1 METLI
6 QETFTNSSE
15 YNDVI
20 NQLQD
25 YMLDDVH
32 IKKAL
37 IQKIQN
43 IKVYKEQNKYENKQT
58 IEQKKQTIEQ
68 KKQTIEQ
75 KKQTIEQKTKEI
87 YFFPFE
93 KDTLFWC
100 YYILAKGDIAYETL
114 NNKNSLVAKQLKID
128 LVSLIRKNKD
138 IVKLYKFDTIT
149 NIESNLANDTFLN
162 AKTFLILC
170 AIANLNIIYISKKTY
185 FESLM
190 NDTSEIYIV
199 KEQNQES
206 KYVKKYGYQ
215 IGTKNIIDNIRETF
229 YKLDKIDKPIK
240 TMSAYKVEELVSIC
254 ERLAINII
262 NTETGKNKTKKDLYE
277 AIVQYF

>member
-1 METLI
+1 MIDYINI
-6 QETFTNSSE
+6 QRS
-15 YNDVI
+15 
-20 NQLQD
+20 LR
-25 YMLDDVH
+25 
-32 IKKAL
+32 
-37 IQKIQN
+37 QKIQ
-43 IKVYKEQNKYENKQT
+43 QNKCENKQNKC
-58 IEQKKQTIEQ
+58 ENKQNNKCEN
-68 KKQTIEQ
+68 KQNKETTE
-75 KKQTIEQKTKEI
+75 EKTKEKEKTKENEKTKEKEKTKENEKTKEKEK

-93 KDTLFWC
+93 QDTLFWC
-100 YYILAKGDIAYETL
+100 YYILANGDTAYETL
-114 NNKNSLVAKQLKID
+114 NNKNSLVAKQLKIE
-128 LVSLIRKNKD
+128 LVSVIRKNKD

-185 FESLM
+185 FELLM

-215 IGTKNIIDNIRETF
+215 LGNHEIIDNIRKSF

-240 TMSAYKVEELVSIC
+240 AMSAYKVEELVSIC

-277 AIVQYF
+277 SIVQYF

>member
-1 METLI
+1 
-6 QETFTNSSE
+6 
-15 YNDVI
+15 
-20 NQLQD
+20 
-25 YMLDDVH
+25 
-32 IKKAL
+32 
-37 IQKIQN
+37 
-43 IKVYKEQNKYENKQT
+43 
-58 IEQKKQTIEQ
+58 
-68 KKQTIEQ
+68 
-75 KKQTIEQKTKEI
+75 
-87 YFFPFE
+87 
-93 KDTLFWC
+93 
-100 YYILAKGDIAYETL
+100 
-114 NNKNSLVAKQLKID
+114 LVAKQLKID